1 MSRPDPGAPV
11 ALGFGLFFV
20 LAGIAL
26 VLQELELLVLRW
38 AYVLP
43 AIVVA
48 VGVAL
53 LMSGIAQAHRAH
65 RGTMT
70 NTSEPAGR

>member
-1 MSRPDPGAPV
+1 MSSHDTGAPV

-38 AYVLP
+38 TYVLP
-43 AIVVA
+43 AIVMA
-48 VGVAL
+48 VGLAL
-53 LMSGIAQAHRAH
+53 LMSGITQAHRAH

-70 NTSEPAGR
+70 NTPGPVGR

>member
-1 MSRPDPGAPV
+1 MTPVQV

-26 VLQELELLVLRW
+26 LLQELELLVLRW
-38 AYVLP
+38 TYVLP
-43 AIVVA
+43 AMVVT

-70 NTSEPAGR
+70 DTPGPFGR